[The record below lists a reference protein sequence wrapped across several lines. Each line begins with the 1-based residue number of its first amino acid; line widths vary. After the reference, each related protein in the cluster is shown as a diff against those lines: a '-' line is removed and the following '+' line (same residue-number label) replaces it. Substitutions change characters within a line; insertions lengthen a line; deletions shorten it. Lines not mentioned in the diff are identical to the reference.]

1 MRQWANS
8 LATRIL
14 SLRERLHE
22 PVPPYARNESMMDL
36 HELRTKVIKII
47 NTLLYVEIKK
57 NLRLN

>member
-1 MRQWANS
+1 MQ
-8 LATRIL
+8 IQ

-22 PVPPYARNESMMDL
+22 PVPPYTRNESMMDL